1 MRGPILTLVEIAKE
15 AMIER
20 GFIPD
25 FPKDVAL
32 ELASIKAPAE
42 PRTAPVFRDMR
53 DVLWVSIDNDDSRD
67 LDQLTYA
74 EDSQIYVAIADVDAI
89 VKKGLP
95 IDSRAAHNTTSVY
108 TPTIIFPM
116 LPLKLSNDLTSLNE
130 NTDRCAIV
138 VEMEIANDGRFA
150 LRGIYPALV
159 RNRAKLTYHNV
170 AGCVEK
176 GICLGHLIPTVP
188 GLIKQ
193 LALQDRL
200 AVKIQAFRN
209 TQGALEF
216 GIGELEAVVVNGI
229 PVGLQE
235 RAVNRAHKLIEN
247 YMIAANVCVTEFL
260 HRHKLPTLSRVVKI
274 PKRWNRIV
282 SIAKILGED
291 LPPKP
296 DPKALRAFLL
306 RQKEQNSLSFPEL
319 SLAVIKL
326 IGRGEYILSSTR
338 AKDLGHFNLAELE
351 YAHTTAP
358 NRRFPDV
365 IMQRLLKSHLYG
377 EPHPYTKSELS
388 AIAAHCTA
396 KEADAEKVE
405 RRLAKCAAA
414 MVLAKE
420 IGRQFKAM
428 VTGKTDRG
436 TWVRLMEFPVEG
448 KLMKGGCDL
457 DVGDYLRVR
466 LAHVDVLKGH
476 IDFHQII

>member
-1 MRGPILTLVEIAKE
+1 
-15 AMIER
+15 MIER
-20 GFIPD
+20 GFIPE
-25 FPKDVAL
+25 FSKDVL
-32 ELASIKAPAE
+32 IELASITAPAKAKII
-42 PRTAPVFRDMR
+42 PAFRDMR
-53 DVLWVSIDNDDSRD
+53 GLLWVSIDNDDSRD

-74 EDSQIYVAIADVDAI
+74 EDNRIYVAIADVDAI

-95 IDSRAAHNTTSVY
+95 IDNQAAHNTTSIY
-108 TPTIIFPM
+108 TPTVVFPM

-130 NTDRCAIV
+130 NTDRCANV
-138 VEMEIANDGRFA
+138 VEMEIADDGRFH

-176 GICLGHLIPTVP
+176 GICLGHLIPSVP

-193 LALQDRL
+193 LALQDRI
-200 AVKIQAFRN
+200 AQRIQAFRN
-209 TQGALEF
+209 AQGALEF
-216 GIGELEAVVVNGI
+216 GIAELQAVVVDGI

-235 RAVNRAHKLIEN
+235 RTQNRAHKLIEN

-260 HRHKLPTLSRVVKI
+260 HKNHLPTLRRVVKI

-291 LPPKP
+291 LPAKP

-306 RQKEQNSLSFPEL
+306 RQKEKNPASFPEL

-326 IGRGEYILSSTR
+326 IGRGEYILSSIHGR
-338 AKDLGHFNLAELE
+338 DLGHFNLAELE

-358 NRRFPDV
+358 NRRYPDV

-377 EPHPYTKSELS
+377 EPSPYTKSELAS
-388 AIAAHCTA
+388 IAAHCTV
-396 KEADAEKVE
+396 KETDAEKVE
-405 RRLAKCAAA
+405 RRLVKCAAA

-420 IGRQFKAM
+420 IGRQYKAM
-428 VTGKTDRG
+428 VTGKTERG

-448 KLMKGGCDL
+448 KLIQGGGDL
-457 DVGDYLRVR
+457 DVGDYLQVK
-466 LAHVDVLKGH
+466 LVHVDVLKGY
-476 IDFHQII
+476 IDFRL